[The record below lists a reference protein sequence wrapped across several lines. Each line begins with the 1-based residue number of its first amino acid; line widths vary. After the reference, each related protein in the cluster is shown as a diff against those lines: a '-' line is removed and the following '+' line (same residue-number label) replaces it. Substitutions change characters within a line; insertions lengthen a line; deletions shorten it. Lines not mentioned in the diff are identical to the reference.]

1 MRRST
6 AHDASMTTHATLT
19 VTEAQREQF
28 AAEGYVVLESVLGAE
43 QLEALRGECARLI
56 AAKDAEMDA
65 LGVDTLKLNHRGSRY
80 FLSGHSRESAP
91 LRAFLRSP
99 LMAEVCRATLG
110 PDVLLFNEQY
120 VVKAAERGMAFG
132 WHQDSGYVTRE
143 HRPYLTC
150 WITLDDVDERN
161 GTVYLLPYSQAGT
174 RDVVP
179 HRHDEATNDMVG
191 YFGREPGVPII
202 APAGSIACFSSTVFH
217 RSGANTTDRMRRVY
231 VAQYSAEPIPDANP
245 GTFTTPFLAGGR
257 VVA

>member
-1 MRRST
+1 MP
-6 AHDASMTTHATLT
+6 TTVA
-19 VTEAQREQF
+19 VTDAQREQF
-28 AAEGYVVLESVLGAE
+28 AAEGYVVLESVLAPE
-43 QLEALRGECARLI
+43 QLEALRKECARFI

-80 FLSGHSRESAP
+80 FLSGYSRESEA
-91 LRAFLRSP
+91 LRGFLFSP
-99 LMAEVCRATLG
+99 LMADVCRATLG
-110 PDVLLFNEQY
+110 PEALLFNEQY
-120 VVKAAERGMAFG
+120 VVKAAEKGMSFG
-132 WHQDSGYVTRE
+132 WHQDSGYVAKE
-143 HRPYLTC
+143 HPPFLTC

-174 RDVVP
+174 REVIP

-191 YFGREPGVPII
+191 YFGPEPGVPII

-217 RSGANTTDRMRRVY
+217 RSGANTTDRVRRVY

-245 GTFTTPFLAGGR
+245 GTFTDPFLSRGA